1 MAAARRVHLGL
12 GANLGDRAGS
22 LRFGLARLAAA
33 GVAVEAVSPLYESE
47 PWGEP
52 PPGAPPPRYANAA
65 ARVRAPI
72 GPAALLR
79 LCKRIEAAAGRDLRA
94 PPNSP
99 RPLDLDLLLAG
110 GLTLDGAEL
119 TLPHPRM
126 HERAFVLVPLAE
138 IAPRAVHPR
147 LGRTIAELRD
157 AAGVAGVER
166 IAPAG
171 WESR

>member
-1 MAAARRVHLGL
+1 MAGAWRVHLGL
-12 GANLGDRAGS
+12 GGNLGDRAGR

-33 GVAVEAVSPLYESE
+33 GIAVEAVSPLYESE

-52 PPGAPPPRYANAA
+52 PPGAAPPRYANAA
-65 ARVRAPI
+65 ARVRSPLA
-72 GPAALLR
+72 PAALLR
-79 LCKRIEAAAGRDLRA
+79 LCKRVEADAGRDPLA
-94 PPNSP
+94 PRNSP

-138 IAPRAVHPR
+138 IAPLAVHPR

-157 AAGVAGVER
+157 AVGGAGVGIV
-166 IAPAG
+166 APAG